1 MTTRALE
8 ALQGRVRGPVITAMD
23 SGYDEARRVYN
34 AMIDARPQA
43 VVRCT
48 TAQDV
53 AAVVRYAGE
62 TGTELAVRGG
72 GHSVPGFGTADGAVV
87 ADLTGMR
94 SVTVDPD
101 QRLGRAAGGATWGG
115 FNDTTA
121 RHGLATTGGHRLHH
135 RGRWAHP
142 RRRHRL
148 PLSRLRSVLRQS
160 AFRAGRDGRRHA
172 ADRQRTRAPR
182 PLLVATRRRRR
193 QLRSRHRVHLPVAPG
208 QRHLRRPD
216 VLRALRCPGGPGLL
230 PGC

>member
-1 MTTRALE
+1 MTTQALE
-8 ALQGRVRGPVITAMD
+8 ALRGRVRGPVITAAD

-34 AMIDARPQA
+34 AMIEARPQA

-87 ADLTGMR
+87 ADLAGMR

-121 RHGLATTGGHRLHH
+121 RYGLATTGGIVSTTGVGGLTL
-135 RGRWAHP
+135 GGGIGY
-142 RRRHRL
+142 
-148 PLSRLRSVLRQS
+148 LSR
-160 AFRAGRDGRRHA
+160 GY
-172 ADRQRTRAPR
+172 
-182 PLLVATRRRRR
+182 
-193 QLRSRHRVHLPVAPG
+193 
-208 QRHLRRPD
+208 
-216 VLRALRCPGGPGLL
+216 GLS
-230 PGC
+230 C